1 MIKKLKTLLCKFF
14 GNKKIPIKQ
23 SIIPTEEIINL
34 WEHNGWGNN
43 VYFSDFKNRKI
54 TGHLSPRPKVGDE
67 IRSKMSSGK
76 IGRFLVKEIEYC
88 RDPNDMFFCDVEDLG
103 YLE

>member
-1 MIKKLKTLLCKFF
+1 MIKKLKILFDKFF
-14 GNKKIPIKQ
+14 HNKKTPIKHD
-23 SIIPTEEIINL
+23 IIQTGEIINL
-34 WEHNGWGNN
+34 WEHNSWGNS

-67 IRSKMSSGK
+67 IRSKMSNGK

-88 RDPNDMFFCDVEDLG
+88 RDPNDMFFCNVEDFG